1 MNDNDDFMPNAIL
14 MEISVDEEGRMLF
27 SGGWSFDEEYPQDT
41 VEFLQDLLAGIY
53 AIINTQTEN
62 VVAAG
67 KIVRSA
73 PGFDGFEPREEDEDD
88 YEIEIGFEPDEELT
102 RRVKEKNKHD
112 LNVIK
117 FDPKKHRK
125 H

>member
-1 MNDNDDFMPNAIL
+1 MTQPPEDPPNAIF
-14 MEISVDEEGRMLF
+14 IQITVDEEGRLLF
-27 SGGWSFDEEYPQDT
+27 SGGWSFDDDYPQDT
-41 VEFLQDLLAGIY
+41 IEFLQDILAGVY

-62 VVAAG
+62 VIAAG
-67 KIVRSA
+67 RIVQAA
-73 PGFDGFEPREEDEDD
+73 PGFDGFDTGYEDD
-88 YEIEIGFEPDEELT
+88 DPGVEIIFEPDEKL
-102 RRVKEKNKHD
+102 VKKMKEDTQNKV

>member
-1 MNDNDDFMPNAIL
+1 MMENTDLRPNAVY
-14 MEISVDEEGRMLF
+14 MEISVDEEGRLIF
-27 SGGWSFDEEYPQDT
+27 SGGFSFDEEYPEDT
-41 VEFLQDLLAGIY
+41 MEFLQDLLAGVY

-62 VVAAG
+62 VIAAG

-73 PGFDGFEPREEDEDD
+73 PGFDGFDYPDEEETDV
-88 YEIEIGFEPDEELT
+88 EIIFEPDEEL
-102 RRVKEKNKHD
+102 VKKMKENNRDKT

>member
-1 MNDNDDFMPNAIL
+1 MTQDTGPLPNAVY
-14 MEISVDEEGRMLF
+14 MEITVDEEGRLLF
-27 SGGWSFDEEYPQDT
+27 SGGFGFDEDYPEDT
-41 VEFLQDLLAGIY
+41 MQFLQDLLAGVY
-53 AIINTQTEN
+53 AIINTQTDN
-62 VVAAG
+62 VIAAG

-73 PGFDGFEPREEDEDD
+73 PGFDGFDYPDEEESDV
-88 YEIEIGFEPDEELT
+88 EIIFEPDEEL
-102 RRVKEKNKHD
+102 VKKMKESNQDKT

>member
-41 VEFLQDLLAGIY
+41 VEFLQDILAGIY

-62 VVAAG
+62 VVSAG

-102 RRVKEKNKHD
+102 RRIKEQNKTN